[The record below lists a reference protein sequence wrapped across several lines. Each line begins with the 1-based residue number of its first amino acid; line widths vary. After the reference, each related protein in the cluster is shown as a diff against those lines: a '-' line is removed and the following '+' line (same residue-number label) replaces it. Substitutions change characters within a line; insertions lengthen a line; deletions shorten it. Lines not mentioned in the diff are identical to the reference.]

1 MTTLQKTVVNA
12 VLLAAVIALL
22 AAGVVMRKQAR
33 QVTVLREQIQALQQA
48 HAALGEKFAQAQR
61 ERETATNRVA
71 ALTDELASV
80 KKQPTEVFKL
90 RGEVGA
96 LRQEKAAIGSKSAL
110 NKITADPETRKL
122 MREQQKMGMT
132 AIYTELLKRLK
143 LAPETTGQ
151 FHDLLA
157 DHVMDSIDLIT
168 QSLHDKK
175 SRAEIDRVF
184 SSQDLVLRERVATL
198 LGQEGLAQYLDYSK
212 DLVTGLTAVQFEGN
226 LTGDKE
232 AKADKRKQLAQ
243 ALQDETRAA
252 LTAAGLPADYQAVPI
267 LNFRNIASEEQA
279 EQSLK
284 LLEGIY
290 ARVAGRAN
298 SFLEAEELK
307 KLQEF
312 TAKAIENNR
321 AALLMNRKLMAP
333 ISN

>member
-1 MTTLQKTVVNA
+1 MTTLQKFVVTA
-12 VLLAAVIALL
+12 ALL
-22 AAGVVMRKQAR
+22 VAVGVIFNQAR
-33 QVTVLREQIQALQQA
+33 QITALREQNQALQQR
-48 HAALGEKFAQAQR
+48 HALMSEKFAHAQR
-61 ERETATNRVA
+61 ERETAAKRAA
-71 ALTDELASV
+71 ALTDELGSV

-96 LRQEKAAIGSKSAL
+96 LRQEKEAIVSKSAL
-110 NKITADPETRKL
+110 NKITADPETREL
-122 MREQQKMGMT
+122 MREQEKKGMT
-132 AIYTELLKRLK
+132 LIYTELLKRLK
-143 LAPETTGQ
+143 LTPETTGQ

-175 SRAEIDRVF
+175 SRAEIDRLF
-184 SSQDLVLRERVATL
+184 SSQDLVLRNQVATL

-212 DLVTGLTAVQFEGN
+212 DLVTSLTAMQFDGN
-226 LTGDKE
+226 LTGENE
-232 AKADKRKQLAQ
+232 AKADKRKQLSQ
-243 ALQDETRAA
+243 ALQEETRAA
-252 LTAAGLPADYQAVPI
+252 LTAAGLPADYQAVPL

-298 SFLEAEELK
+298 AFLDAEELK